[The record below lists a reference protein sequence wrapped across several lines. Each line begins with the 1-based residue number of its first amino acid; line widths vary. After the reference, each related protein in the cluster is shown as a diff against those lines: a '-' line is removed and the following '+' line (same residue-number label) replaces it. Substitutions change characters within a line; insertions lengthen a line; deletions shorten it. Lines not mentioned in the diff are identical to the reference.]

1 MKKSGNVV
9 KSQKA
14 RRQQQQK
21 KQLLFL
27 IAVAAIIVAAA
38 AGLIAKAVLEGKSD
52 NKVSSD
58 VFAETEDEDVIVFDG
73 KKYVYNDHLSN
84 FLFMGIDSS
93 KKTDEQKTQS
103 DAGQAD
109 SIFLLAYDRKENTLQ
124 SLAIPRDTMTEIES
138 FSFSGNSQGMQTNH
152 LNLQY
157 AYGDGKWKS
166 CELMKTAVSHLLYG
180 VPIQGYC
187 SVKMDAVPILVDIAG
202 GVDVTVSDD
211 SLQDK
216 YPEFTMGSTVTLT
229 SENALAYVRYR
240 DTDQENSALVRQQR
254 HRSFLDGFL
263 AKVQEMSAQDAGIV
277 TDLYEGI
284 QDYMVTNMGNDQ
296 FVKLLDASKHAP
308 VVSETVPGE
317 GAAGAYHDEY
327 HVDEEELYKLIIRM
341 FYEEVN

>member
-1 MKKSGNVV
+1 MKKNRNIE
-9 KSQKA
+9 KTQKV
-14 RRQQQQK
+14 RKQQQQK

-27 IAVAAIIVAAA
+27 IGVAAIIVAVV
-38 AGLIAKAVLEGKSD
+38 AGLIAKAVLDGKSEE
-52 NKVSSD
+52 NQVSSD
-58 VFAETEDEDVIVFDG
+58 EFSETEDEDVIVFDG

-93 KKTDEQKTQS
+93 KKIDEQKTQS

-109 SIFLLAYDRKENTLQ
+109 SIFLIAYDRKENTLQ

-187 SVKMDAVPILVDIAG
+187 SVKMDAVPILVDIVG
-202 GVDVTVSDD
+202 GVEVTVSDD
-211 SLQDK
+211 SLQEK

-263 AKVQEMSAQDAGIV
+263 TKVQEVSAQDAGIV
-277 TDLYEGI
+277 ADLYEGI

-296 FVKLLDASKHAP
+296 FVKLLDASKQAP

-327 HVDEEELYKLIIRM
+327 HVDEDELFKLIIRM
-341 FYEEVN
+341 FYKEI

>member
-1 MKKSGNVV
+1 MKKSSMEKTSKVR
-9 KSQKA
+9 K
-14 RRQQQQK
+14 QQQQK

-27 IAVAAIIVAAA
+27 ISVAAIIVAVA
-38 AGLIAKAVLEGKSD
+38 AGLVVKAVLDRKSD
-52 NKVSSD
+52 EFQLSSD
-58 VFAETEDEDVIVFDG
+58 DFAQTEDEDVIVFDG

-84 FLFMGIDSS
+84 YLFMGIDSV
-93 KKTDEQKTQS
+93 KKIDEQKTQA

-109 SIFLLAYDRKENTLQ
+109 SIFLIAYDRKENTLQ

-166 CELMKTAVSHLLYG
+166 CELMKTAVSNLLYG

-202 GVDVTVSDD
+202 GVEVTVPDD
-211 SLQDK
+211 SLQET
-216 YPEFTMGSTVTLT
+216 YPEFTKGSTVTLT
-229 SENALAYVRYR
+229 GENALAYVRYR

-254 HRSFLDGFL
+254 HRSFLNGFL
-263 AKVQEMSAQDAGIV
+263 AKVQELSARDAGIV

-284 QDYMVTNMGNDQ
+284 QEYMVTNMGNDQ
-296 FVKLLDASKHAP
+296 FVKLLDASKQAP

-327 HVDEEELYKLIIRM
+327 HVDEDELYKLIIQM